1 MRRIRR
7 VLCGISVLLL
17 FCAVVAG
24 AQEERIV
31 SLSPAVTELVC
42 QLGQGRLLVG
52 RSEVCNYPEEVKAL
66 PAVGRYADPNLEKLV
81 RLRPTLVLTNDLRA
95 PRVGSVLK
103 KLGARLI
110 VKQCRNV
117 KEYRE
122 WVELLGNELDCQ
134 REAAAELARFDREIA
149 GLRELEPLSLSL
161 LWVVSD
167 SPLLTGGR
175 NSLLSEVS
183 QLAGMRNAGDICD
196 LAYYRMSR
204 EALLKNPPDVIIW
217 ANSGASPQSGD
228 NFWGELTAVKKRRIL
243 RYLHEDTVMRPG
255 PRLPEG
261 IRKLRCEAEELMKRE
276 VDDAS
281 R

>member
-7 VLCGISVLLL
+7 VLCGISVFLLS
-17 FCAVVAG
+17 CAVVSA
-24 AQEERIV
+24 AEERIV

-52 RSEVCNYPEEVKAL
+52 RSEVCNYPEEVKTL

-95 PRVGSVLK
+95 PRVGSVLE

-122 WVELLGNELDCQ
+122 WVELLGDELDCR

-183 QLAGMRNAGDICD
+183 QLAGMRNAGDICY

-217 ANSGASPQSGD
+217 ANSGASPRPGD
-228 NFWGELTAVKKRRIL
+228 NFWGELKAVKKRRIL

-261 IRKLRCEAEELMKRE
+261 IRKLRREAEELMKRE

-281 R
+281 L

>member
-1 MRRIRR
+1 M
-7 VLCGISVLLL
+7 
-17 FCAVVAG
+17 
-24 AQEERIV
+24 
-31 SLSPAVTELVC
+31 
-42 QLGQGRLLVG
+42 
-52 RSEVCNYPEEVKAL
+52 
-66 PAVGRYADPNLEKLV
+66 
-81 RLRPTLVLTNDLRA
+81 
-95 PRVGSVLK
+95 
-103 KLGARLI
+103 
-110 VKQCRNV
+110 
-117 KEYRE
+117 
-122 WVELLGNELDCQ
+122 ELLGNELDCQ